1 MAREFGASK
10 SLMGFV
16 TLCGTVA
23 EYPCYLHSQQLLR
36 RYGPCR
42 LLKVAHA
49 LMILRLVAL
58 SLVTPQSASIALP
71 LLQLLHGPCF
81 ALAWTSAVEWA
92 SAASPRHLLAT
103 SQSVLSACY
112 YVVGS
117 GLGSVLWSSIYQ
129 HFGAQAAYVLGAGGV
144 ALSLTVLLTKL
155 KRPGHDDDAPIS
167 LCRHAEESPPR
178 LSPILATMRPTADRT
193 AA

>member
-117 GLGSVLWSSIYQ
+117 GLG
-129 HFGAQAAYVLGAGGV
+129 
-144 ALSLTVLLTKL
+144 
-155 KRPGHDDDAPIS
+155 HDDDAPIS